1 MAPKP
6 AAPDGVS
13 AQRQL
18 DEFLSRYTPEI
29 RALAEG
35 ALAKM
40 RARLPGAVQIVYDN
54 YNALVVG
61 FGPSERASE
70 AAFSIVL
77 YPKTVRL
84 FFLRGVDLPD
94 PKKLLEGEGSTVRSI
109 VLQNADDLDKPPVR
123 ALMKAALKARPID
136 PKAEGR
142 LVIRSISAKQ
152 RPRRP
157 R

>member
-1 MAPKP
+1 MAPEP
-6 AAPDGVS
+6 AAPDGLS

-29 RALAEG
+29 RALAEA

-77 YPKTVRL
+77 YPKTVRF

-94 PKKLLEGEGSTVRSI
+94 PKKLLEGEGSVVRSI
-109 VLQNADDLDKPPVR
+109 VLESADDLETPPVR
-123 ALMKAALKARPID
+123 ALMKAALKAQPID
-136 PKAEGR
+136 PAGKGR
-142 LVIRSISAKQ
+142 LVIRSISKKQ

>member
-1 MAPKP
+1 MASQS

-13 AQRQL
+13 AARQL

-29 RALAEG
+29 RALAEA

-40 RARLPGAVQIVYDN
+40 RERVPGAVQIVYDN

-70 AAFSIVL
+70 APFSIAL

-84 FFLRGVDLPD
+84 FFLRGAELPD
-94 PKKLLEGEGSTVRSI
+94 PKKVLEGEGSRVRSI
-109 VLQNADDLDKPPVR
+109 VVTSAADFDKPPVR
-123 ALMKAALKARPID
+123 ALMKAALKLQPID
-136 PKAEGR
+136 PAREGR
-142 LVIRSISAKQ
+142 LVIRSISPKQ

>member
-1 MAPKP
+1 MAPKS

-13 AQRQL
+13 AERQL

-29 RALAEG
+29 RSLAEG

-54 YNALVVG
+54 YNALVIG

-70 AAFSIVL
+70 AAFSIAL

-84 FFLRGVDLPD
+84 FFLGGVDLPD
-94 PKKLLEGEGSTVRSI
+94 PKKLLEGEGSVVRSI
-109 VLQNADDLDKPPVR
+109 VLESPDDLEKPAVR

-136 PKAEGR
+136 AGAEGR